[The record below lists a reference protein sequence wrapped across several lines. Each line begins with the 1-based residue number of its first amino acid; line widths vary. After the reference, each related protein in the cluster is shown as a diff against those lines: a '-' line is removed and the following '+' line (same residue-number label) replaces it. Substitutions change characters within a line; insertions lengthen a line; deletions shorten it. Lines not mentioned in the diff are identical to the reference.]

1 MIGRGSFAKVY
12 LVKLINPVEKLKREN
27 NSPYTRDRLKS
38 RDDNDLEFV
47 MMKVDIDKNNNLD
60 IFNYD
65 EEVKIE
71 S

>member
-1 MIGRGSFAKVY
+1 VIGRGSFAKVY